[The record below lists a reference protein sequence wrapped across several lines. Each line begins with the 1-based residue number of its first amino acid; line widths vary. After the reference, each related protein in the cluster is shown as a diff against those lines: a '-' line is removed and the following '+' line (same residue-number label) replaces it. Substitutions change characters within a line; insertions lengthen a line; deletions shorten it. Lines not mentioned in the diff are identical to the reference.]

1 LNIENYSS
9 QYSLVHSEFQQEFLK
24 LIDREC
30 VLQTLTQRVSV
41 ALNAMLRDS
50 DEEHLVIRRDSL
62 VTPPT
67 KRVHSEP
74 SMVCKPSEVLLTLNI
89 RETHDVP
96 VCHPIALYPNGERKP
111 LQSGPMKR
119 NRFTC
124 DALICKRCRC
134 DVGGGYMLSDETD
147 NAYCVRECPITKR
160 VSTECANAK
169 NSQIC

>member
-1 LNIENYSS
+1 VREDSKMRQVVLWLLCTSS
-9 QYSLVHSEFQQEFLK
+9 
-24 LIDREC
+24 
-30 VLQTLTQRVSV
+30 VLLFAQSIAKV
-41 ALNAMLRDS
+41 
-50 DEEHLVIRRDSL
+50 
-62 VTPPT
+62 
-67 KRVHSEP
+67 
-74 SMVCKPSEVLLTLNI
+74 VCKPSEVLLTLNI